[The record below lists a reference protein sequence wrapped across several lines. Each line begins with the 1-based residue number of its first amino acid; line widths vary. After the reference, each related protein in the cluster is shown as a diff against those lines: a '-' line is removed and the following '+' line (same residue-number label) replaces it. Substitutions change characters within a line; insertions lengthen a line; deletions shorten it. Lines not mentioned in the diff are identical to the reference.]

1 MTSQKEALM
10 VVGAGISY
18 ARSSGRAA
26 VRIPNGTS
34 PSGCA
39 EHGKRLSARFR
50 LQLATAVLLALVA
63 ADPVG
68 AGQPNDPDA
77 RAASTIA
84 QMTQDEKLSMLQG
97 FVPQTWPAG
106 KFPANL
112 SKGAGYVPGVPRLGI
127 PPLTES
133 DASLGVAN
141 MGGLMRAKDEATAMP
156 AGLAMAST
164 WNPDL
169 IEQVG
174 RVMGAE
180 ARAKGFNILL
190 AGGINLVRDPRGG
203 RAFEYFSE
211 DPLLTGVLGGYSVR
225 GVQSNRI
232 VSTVKHYVLNANE
245 TGRSFADVWMDE
257 PAMRESDLLAF
268 QIANEIGQPGSVMCA
283 YNKIN
288 TIYAC
293 ENAFLLNDVLRRD
306 WGYKGWVMS
315 DWGAVHSVSIRQ
327 GLDQESGTQPRH
339 DIWFG
344 QRLKDALAAGTVAW
358 ADVDRSVSRILRTI
372 YSLGLAD
379 DPAAARK
386 PIDFAP
392 HLDLAQRVA
401 EQGIVLL
408 KNGGGVLPIAASAK
422 HILVVGGHADK
433 GVPAGAGSSQVW
445 PVGGAPLQMR
455 YDDKIYHFRLY
466 MPSAPLAALKEQ
478 YPQASISFDDGSD
491 PARAAQAAR
500 SADVVVVFAEQFR
513 YEGRD
518 VLSLNLPDKQD
529 ALIEAVAAANPRTIV
544 VLETGGPVA
553 MPWIDQVPAVLQA
566 WYPGNRGGQAI
577 ARVLSGAVNPTGR
590 LPVTFPIA
598 ATQIPNPVLPGQ
610 NLIDAAQ
617 GKDVRTLPKEQQVLP
632 IAFPEGSDVGYR
644 WYARMGLK
652 PLFAFGHGL
661 SYTSFRTS
669 TPKLSGTAA
678 TFTVRNTGKRAGA
691 EIAQLYLVSRARQ
704 PKRRLVGFQRVELV
718 PGETKQVMLNID
730 PRLLADW
737 KDGGWHMPA
746 GRYRFALGES
756 AERLGTPVEIS
767 LPGRSWRDSGAPG
780 S

>member
-1 MTSQKEALM
+1 
-10 VVGAGISY
+10 
-18 ARSSGRAA
+18 
-26 VRIPNGTS
+26 
-34 PSGCA
+34 
-39 EHGKRLSARFR
+39 
-50 LQLATAVLLALVA
+50 
-63 ADPVG
+63 
-68 AGQPNDPDA
+68 
-77 RAASTIA
+77 
-84 QMTQDEKLSMLQG
+84 MTQDEKLSMLQG

-112 SKGAGYVPGVPRLGI
+112 VKGAGYVPGVPRLGI

-164 WNPDL
+164 WSPEL

-174 RVMGAE
+174 RAMGAE
-180 ARAKGFNILL
+180 TRAKGFNVLL

-225 GVQSNRI
+225 GIQSNRI
-232 VSTVKHYVLNANE
+232 VSTVKHYALNANE
-245 TGRSFADVWMDE
+245 TGRSFADVRMSE

-268 QIANEIGQPGSVMCA
+268 QIAIEVGQPGSVMCA
-283 YNKIN
+283 YNKVN
-288 TIYAC
+288 TVYAC
-293 ENAFLLNDVLRRD
+293 ENSFLLNDVLRRD

-339 DIWFG
+339 NPWFG
-344 QRLKDALAAGTVAW
+344 ERLKEALGTGDVAP
-358 ADVDRSVSRILRTI
+358 ADVDRSVSRILRTM
-372 YSLGLAD
+372 YALGITN
-379 DPAAARK
+379 DPPIPGK
-386 PIDFAP
+386 PIDFAA
-392 HLDLAQRVA
+392 HLELAQRVA

-408 KNGGGVLPIAASAK
+408 KNEGGLLPLAASAK
-422 HILVVGGHADK
+422 RILVVGGHADK
-433 GVPAGAGSSQVW
+433 GVLAGAGSSQVW
-445 PVGGAPLQMR
+445 PVGGASHQMR
-455 YDDKIYHFRLY
+455 YDDKAYHFRLY
-466 MPSAPLAALKEQ
+466 MPSAPLAALKAQ
-478 YPQASISFDDGSD
+478 YPEATVSFDDGTD
-491 PARAAQAAR
+491 PARAAGAAR

-518 VLSLNLPDKQD
+518 VLSLNLPDNQD
-529 ALIEAVAAANPRTIV
+529 RLIEAVAAANRRTIV

-553 MPWIDQVPAVLQA
+553 MPWIDRVPAVLQA

-577 ARVLSGAVNPTGR
+577 ARVLSGAVNPSGR
-590 LPVTFPIA
+590 LPVTFPVSTA
-598 ATQIPNPVLPGQ
+598 QIPNPVLPGQ
-610 NLIDAAQ
+610 NLIDAAK

-632 IAFPEGSDVGYR
+632 VEFPEGSDVGYR
-644 WYARMGLK
+644 WYARKGLK
-652 PLFAFGHGL
+652 PLFPFGHGL
-661 SYTSFRTS
+661 SYTTFKTS
-669 TPKLSGTAA
+669 PLKFSGTTA

-691 EIAQLYLVSRARQ
+691 DVSQLYLVSQAGQ
-704 PKRRLVGFQRVELV
+704 VKRRLVGFQRVQLAA
-718 PGETKQVMLNID
+718 GETKQVVLNID

-737 KDGGWHMPA
+737 KNSGWHMRA

-756 AERLGTPVEIS
+756 ADRLGPAVEIN
-767 LPGRSWRDSGAPG
+767 LPERSWRESGAPA

>member
-1 MTSQKEALM
+1 MKAWVSAETSSEQKLL
-10 VVGAGISY
+10 
-18 ARSSGRAA
+18 ARL
-26 VRIPNGTS
+26 
-34 PSGCA
+34 
-39 EHGKRLSARFR
+39 RLK
-50 LQLATAVLLALVA
+50 LKATVLLAMIATAPLA
-63 ADPVG
+63 AEP
-68 AGQPNDPDA
+68 QPDPDA
-77 RAASTIA
+77 RAASTLA
-84 QMTQDEKLSMLQG
+84 EMTQDEKLSMLQG

-106 KFPANL
+106 KFPTDL
-112 SKGAGYVPGVPRLGI
+112 PKGAGYVPGVPRLGI

-180 ARAKGFNILL
+180 SRAKGFNVLL

-245 TGRSFADVWMDE
+245 TGRSFADVRMDE

-268 QIANEIGQPGSVMCA
+268 QMAIEIGQPGSVMCA

-293 ENAFLLNDVLRRD
+293 ENAFLLNDVLRHD
-306 WGYKGWVMS
+306 WRYKGWVMS
-315 DWGAVHSVSIRQ
+315 DWGAVHSVSIHH

-339 DIWFG
+339 DPWFG
-344 QRLKDALAAGTVAW
+344 QRLKDALTAGTVAW
-358 ADVDRSVSRILRTI
+358 ADVDRSVSRILRTM

-379 DPAAARK
+379 DPAVAGK

-392 HLDLAQRVA
+392 HLELAQRVA

-408 KNGGGVLPIAASAK
+408 KNDGGVLPIATSAK
-422 HILVVGGHADK
+422 RILVVGGHADK
-433 GVPAGAGSSQVW
+433 GVPQGAGSSQVW

-478 YPQASISFDDGSD
+478 YPQATVSFDDGSD

-518 VLSLNLPDKQD
+518 VLSLNLQD
-529 ALIEAVAAANPRTIV
+529 NQDGLIEAVAAANQRTIV

-577 ARVLSGAVNPTGR
+577 ARVLSGAVNPSGR
-590 LPVTFPIA
+590 LPVTFPVA

-632 IAFPEGSDVGYR
+632 ITFPEGSDIGYR
-644 WYARMGLK
+644 WYARKGLK

-661 SYTSFRTS
+661 SYTTFRTS
-669 TPKLSGTAA
+669 TPKLSATAA
-678 TFTVRNTGKRAGA
+678 TFTVHNTGKRVGA
-691 EIAQLYLVSRARQ
+691 DISQLYLVSQAGQ
-704 PKRRLVGFQRVELV
+704 PKRRLVGFQRVELGA
-718 PGETKQVMLNID
+718 GETKQVVLNID

-737 KDGGWHMPA
+737 KDGGWNMPA
-746 GRYRFALGES
+746 GRYRFALGER
-756 AERLGTPVEIS
+756 ADRLGPAVEIS
-767 LPGRSWRDSGAPG
+767 LPARSWRNSGAPG

>member
-1 MTSQKEALM
+1 
-10 VVGAGISY
+10 VVL
-18 ARSSGRAA
+18 AA
-26 VRIPNGTS
+26 V
-34 PSGCA
+34 
-39 EHGKRLSARFR
+39 
-50 LQLATAVLLALVA
+50 A
-63 ADPVG
+63 AAPIAG
-68 AGQPNDPDA
+68 AQPQAPDA
-77 RAASTIA
+77 RATSTLA

-106 KFPANL
+106 KFPPNL
-112 SKGAGYVPGVPRLGI
+112 IKGAGYVPGVPRLGI
-127 PPLTES
+127 PPLADS

-164 WNPDL
+164 WSPEL
-169 IEQVG
+169 VEQVG

-180 ARAKGFNILL
+180 TRAKGFNVLL

-211 DPLLTGVLGGYSVR
+211 DPLLTGVLGGHSVR

-232 VSTVKHYVLNANE
+232 VSTVKHYALNANE
-245 TGRSFADVWMDE
+245 TGRSFADVRMAE

-268 QIANEIGQPGSVMCA
+268 QIAIEIGQPGSVMCA
-283 YNKIN
+283 YNKVN
-288 TIYAC
+288 TVYAC
-293 ENAFLLNDVLRRD
+293 ENEFLLNDVLRRD

-339 DIWFG
+339 DPWFG
-344 QRLKDALAAGTVAW
+344 ERLKDALKTGAVSS
-358 ADVDRSVSRILRTI
+358 ADVDRSVSRILRTM
-372 YSLGLAD
+372 YSVGIAD
-379 DPAAARK
+379 DPPAPGK

-392 HLDLAQRVA
+392 HLELAQRVA

-408 KNGGGVLPIAASAK
+408 KNEGGVLPLAAGAK
-422 HILVVGGHADK
+422 RILLVGGHADV

-445 PVGGAPLQMR
+445 PVGGASLQMR
-455 YDDKIYHFRLY
+455 YDDKPYHFRLY
-466 MPSAPLAALKEQ
+466 MPSAPLAALKERF
-478 YPQASISFDDGSD
+478 PQAEVSFNDGTD
-491 PARAAQAAR
+491 PARAAEAAR

-518 VLSLNLPDKQD
+518 VLSLNLPDNQD
-529 ALIEAVAAANPRTIV
+529 QLIEAVAAANRRTIV

-553 MPWIDQVPAVLQA
+553 MPWVQRVPAVLQA

-577 ARVLSGAVNPTGR
+577 ARVLSGAVNPSGR
-590 LPVTFPIA
+590 LPVTFPLA

-610 NLIDAAQ
+610 TLIDAAK

-632 IAFPEGSDVGYR
+632 IEFPEGSDVGYR
-644 WYARMGLK
+644 WYARKGLK
-652 PLFAFGHGL
+652 PLFPFGHGL
-661 SYTSFRTS
+661 SYTSFETS
-669 TPKLSGTAA
+669 TPTLSGTTA

-691 EIAQLYLVSRARQ
+691 DVAQLYLVSQAGQ
-704 PKRRLVGFQRVELV
+704 AKRRLVGFQRVELA
-718 PGETKQVMLNID
+718 PGETKQVALNID
-730 PRLLADW
+730 QRLLADW

-746 GRYRFALGES
+746 GLYRFALGES
-756 AERLGTPVEIS
+756 ADRLGRAVEIN
-767 LPGRSWRDSGAPG
+767 LPERRWGEGAAPA

>member
-1 MTSQKEALM
+1 MKRTGKIISLALIATALT
-10 VVGAGISY
+10 GAGAIAQAS
-18 ARSSGRAA
+18 
-26 VRIPNGTS
+26 
-34 PSGCA
+34 
-39 EHGKRLSARFR
+39 
-50 LQLATAVLLALVA
+50 
-63 ADPVG
+63 
-68 AGQPNDPDA
+68 DPDA
-77 RAASTIA
+77 RATATLA
-84 QMTQDEKLSMLQG
+84 QMTQDEKLALLQG
-97 FVPQTWPAG
+97 YVPQTWPAG
-106 KFPANL
+106 KFPTDL
-112 SKGAGYVPGVPRLGI
+112 PKGAGYVPGVPRLGI

-141 MGGLMRAKDEATAMP
+141 MGGLMRTKDEATAMP

-180 ARAKGFNILL
+180 ARAKGFNVLL

-211 DPLLTGVLGGYSVR
+211 DPLLTGVLGGRSVR

-245 TGRSFADVWMDE
+245 TGRSFADVRMDE

-268 QIANEIGQPGSVMCA
+268 QMAIEIGQPGSVMCA

-288 TIYAC
+288 TLYAC

-339 DIWFG
+339 TLWFSD
-344 QRLKDALAAGTVAW
+344 RLKEALASGAAAQ
-358 ADVDRSVSRILRTI
+358 ADVDRSVFRILRTM
-372 YSLGLAD
+372 YSLGLAN

-401 EQGIVLL
+401 EEGIVLL
-408 KNGGGVLPIAASAK
+408 KNQGNILPLAASAK
-422 HILVVGGHADK
+422 RILVVGGHADK
-433 GVPAGAGSSQVW
+433 GVLAGAGSSQVW

-455 YDDKIYHFRLY
+455 YDDKMYHFRLY
-466 MPSAPLAALKEQ
+466 MPSAPLSALKEQ
-478 YPQASISFDDGSD
+478 YPQAAVTFGD

-500 SADVVVVFAEQFR
+500 DADVVIVFGEQFR
-513 YEGRD
+513 YESRD
-518 VLSLNLPDKQD
+518 VLGLNLPDNQD
-529 ALIEAVAAANPRTIV
+529 ELIDAVARANRRTIV

-553 MPWIDQVPAVLQA
+553 MPWIDRVPAVLQA

-577 ARVLSGAVNPTGR
+577 ARVISGAVNPSGR
-590 LPVTFPIA
+590 LPVTFPVTA
-598 ATQIPNPVLPGQ
+598 AQISNPVLPGQ
-610 NLIDAAQ
+610 NLIDAAG

-632 IAFPEGSDVGYR
+632 ITFPEGSDVGYR
-644 WYARMGLK
+644 WYAQKGFK

-661 SYTSFRTS
+661 SYSTFQTSA
-669 TPKLSGTAA
+669 PKLSGTTA

-691 EIAQLYLVSRARQ
+691 DIAQLYLISQARQ
-704 PKRRLVGFQRVELV
+704 PKQRLVGFRRVELAA
-718 PGETKQVMLNID
+718 GEAKNMVLNID

-737 KDGGWHMPA
+737 KDGGWNMPA

-756 AERLGTPVEIS
+756 ASSLGQAVEIS
-767 LPGRSWRDSGAPG
+767 LPGRTWRDSAAATATATAAE
-780 S
+780 